1 MAWSNL
7 NFENTFKYLRNDF
20 KTHIDFSC
28 LPESKF
34 FSTTIIEPKKLSF
47 KNNELN
53 LDLSFNNQH
62 SNEPD
67 LGSENFE
74 RPENAFLALMLQE
87 NIKTIHK
94 FKIES
99 QNENCSFPD
108 FMKYVDAFGKNF
120 SSKRNM

>member
-108 FMKYVDAFGKNF
+108 FMKYVDALGKNF